1 MSNNTNKTDNKQKED
16 DLRSM
21 SSDDNSLPPLTDIKR
36 TTPPNTKHGGK
47 FHSSATST
55 VSMQSFGSSSNFDSS
70 HGEAHHKEFV
80 KKPGRRTKQDK
91 ATPSFI
97 PATYFYDPSF
107 HDLNGRLAPQPISI
121 TKFRGC
127 LDKNTTFMDEA
138 D

>member
-1 MSNNTNKTDNKQKED
+1 MSNNTNKTNNKQKKD

-21 SSDDNSLPPLTDIKR
+21 SSDDDSFPPLTDIKR

-55 VSMQSFGSSSNFDSS
+55 VSIQSFGSSSNFDSS
-70 HGEAHHKEFV
+70 LGEAHHKEFV
-80 KKPGRRTKQDK
+80 KKPGRRT
-91 ATPSFI
+91 SFV
-97 PATYFYDPSF
+97 PAIYYYDPSF
-107 HDLNGRLAPQPISI
+107 HDLHGRLAPQPISI